1 MFSHAFTLT
10 RSLWMV
16 LILALLPLH
25 IQAVQPSQA
34 LQTRASEDTVL
45 VKFKP
50 GVAADSKRSAHTQAQ
65 GNVRNRIESIGVDVV
80 QVPKGSVSAA
90 IALYSNNPNVVY
102 AEPSYIRPLYLPAT
116 NEGSEPGLGV
126 TQNFNEQYSL
136 QNSGKPFGVTT
147 DSLGLIVYPA
157 YQGSANA
164 DIKWQ
169 GAIDFLSPPD
179 TVKVAVLD
187 SGVDCNHLDL
197 SGPDKCTLYNFV
209 GHRGSGP
216 EDVIGHGTHVAGII
230 AATVDNGVGIAGVAP
245 NAQISSMKVCW
256 EDTSLI
262 LFGIVSSQCE
272 DADIIAALDY
282 IINTNKSGLQQ
293 PYKVINLSLAG
304 PTASQS
310 LHTAIDEAWQAG
322 LVIVGAAGNAY
333 NTVQQYIPAKYSNVI
348 GVGATDYHD
357 NLAPYSNFGSWVS
370 VLAPGSVILSTVPGA
385 ACGQPANEP
394 SDCYDYKSGTSMAT
408 PLVSGI
414 AAVVAGYF
422 PDYSNAEIR
431 AAIEGSANPIGALGQ
446 NFQAW
451 SLHGRVNLLAALNY
465 SAEPIIIDTHS
476 VISMQAEIVNAG
488 KGAKKAQITVNVR
501 DNAGNPVSGVT
512 VSGDFSPGSSYT
524 ETVSKTTDDSGNAV
538 LISTDTAKGTITYEF
553 CIQSLSAISNVGTSW
568 DKITPCVSFP

>member
-1 MFSHAFTLT
+1 MFSHAFNLS
-10 RSLWMV
+10 R
-16 LILALLPLH
+16 ILLMAALFAMLCP
-25 IQAVQPSQA
+25 ISQA
-34 LQTRASEDTVL
+34 APPSALETRASDDTVL
-45 VKFKP
+45 VKFTP
-50 GVAADSKRSAHTQAQ
+50 GLAADSRRQAHSQVQ
-65 GNVRNRIESIGVDVV
+65 GSLRKRIESIGIDIVN
-80 QVPKGSVSAA
+80 VPQGSVLKA
-90 IALYSNNPNVVY
+90 IALYTKNPNVVY

-126 TQNFNEQYSL
+126 TNNFNEQYSL
-136 QNSGKPFGVTT
+136 QNSGEPFGVTT
-147 DSLGLIVYPA
+147 DSLGLPIYPT

-164 DIKWQ
+164 DINWP
-169 GAIDFLSPPD
+169 GANEDWDLLGTPPD

-256 EDTSLI
+256 EDTSLL

-282 IINTNKSGLQQ
+282 IISTGGYQ
-293 PYKVINLSLAG
+293 VINLSLAG

-322 LVIVGAAGNAY
+322 VVIVGAAGNAY
-333 NTVQQYIPAKYSNVI
+333 NTVEPYIPAVYMNVI

-385 ACGQPANEP
+385 ACGQPENEP

-414 AAVVAGYF
+414 AAVIAGYF

-431 AAIEGSANPIGALGQ
+431 SAIEGGADQSGALGQ
-446 NFQAW
+446 NFYAW
-451 SLHGRVNLLAALNY
+451 SLHGRVNLLNALNY
-465 SAEPIIIDTHS
+465 SAEPIIVETHS
-476 VISMQAEIVNAG
+476 VSSMLAETFNAG
-488 KGAKKAQITVNVR
+488 KGRKQAQITVNVR
-501 DNAGNPVSGVT
+501 DNAGNPVSGVA
-512 VSGDFSPGSSYT
+512 VSGNFSSGSSFS
-524 ETVSKTTDDSGNAV
+524 EIASEITDDSGNAV
-538 LISTDTAKGTITYEF
+538 LTSTDTAKGTITYEF
-553 CIQSLSAISNVGTSW
+553 CILSLSTVSNVGSTW
-568 DKITPCVSFP
+568 DNNKPCVSFP